1 MMKVVHSKKVMTKN
15 LYWLFAIIFFVFS
28 MLQLKIVPKRI
39 IESFEHGKGIVLRM
53 FPPSLNEPLD
63 VVGAA
68 LESLQVAVLS
78 TILGM
83 IISMVL
89 AVFAA
94 RNLSPH
100 ISISYLVK
108 AFAGFVRAVPA
119 LIWALLFIVAVGLG
133 PTPGILA
140 LAVNSIGMLVKVY
153 AEALEEI
160 DMGVVDAMQAT
171 GASKLQVILQGI
183 LPTIMSSFISWSV
196 FRFDVN
202 IRYASV
208 LGVVGAGGIGWE
220 LVRAARMLQYN
231 EVLMITVVIFVMIYS
246 AELLTRF
253 LKNNAIEANYNIVKS
268 IIASR
273 NK

>member
-268 IIASR
+268 I
-273 NK
+273 N